1 MRVGNRGSRSVS
13 LAPRP
18 DQAWTTRKRVLAVAA
33 VAVAALL
40 IAGGLAALALRFG
53 GGDAPSGPRAVI
65 IDQLALTDPDAEFVA
80 SASHQLELAG
90 YTVDYV
96 PAQSVT
102 VDFYRDLPTR
112 GYTFIVLRSHTSD
125 YQAPLGAA
133 AASRAPVSS
142 IGLFTNEIYSTSA
155 HVEDQRAE
163 RLMVDWY
170 ADRDIQWRYFGVT
183 PAFLLNSTRGRFE
196 DTTVVLMGCSG
207 LETND
212 LAQAFLT
219 LGAKTFVSWDRP
231 VTAEHTDAATAQ
243 LLENLFTN
251 GLGMRE
257 AVARTMDDV
266 GSDPAYGSRLAVFP

>member
-1 MRVGNRGSRSVS
+1 MS
-13 LAPRP
+13 PRP
-18 DQAWTTRKRVLAVAA
+18 DQVWTTRTRVLVVAA
-33 VAVAALL
+33 VVVAALL
-40 IAGGLAALALRFG
+40 IVGGLAGLALQFG

-65 IDQLALTDPDAEFVA
+65 IDQLALTDPDAAFVA
-80 SASHQLELAG
+80 SATHQLELAG
-90 YTVDYV
+90 YAVDYV

-102 VDFYRDLPTR
+102 VDFYRSLPTR
-112 GYTFIVLRSHTSD
+112 GYTFVILRSHTSD
-125 YQAPLGAA
+125 YQAPLNVAN
-133 AASRAPVSS
+133 ASQAPVAS

-170 ADRDIQWRYFGVT
+170 ADRDIQWRYFGIT

-212 LAQAFLT
+212 LAEAFLT
-219 LGAKTFVSWDRP
+219 LGAATFVSWDRP

-243 LLENLFTN
+243 LLENLFTK

-266 GSDPAYGSRLAVFP
+266 GSDPAYGSHLAVFP